1 MDCAWTLRRGGGLVR
16 PSNTTP
22 CLVLRFEANDDE
34 ALERIEDNFRR
45 LLLEVDPSLVLPF

>member
-1 MDCAWTLRRGGGLVR
+1 MVR